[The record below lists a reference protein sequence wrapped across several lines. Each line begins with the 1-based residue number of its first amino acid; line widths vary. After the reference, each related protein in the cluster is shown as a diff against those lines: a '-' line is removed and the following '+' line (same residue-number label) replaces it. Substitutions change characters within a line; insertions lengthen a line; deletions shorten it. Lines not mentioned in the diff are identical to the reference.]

1 MPHMAP
7 DDLMTTSEVCDLLDV
22 GSSTVSRWAMS
33 GALAP
38 ARKLPG
44 LRGAYLFRRAD
55 VEALAKASAS

>member
-7 DDLMTTSEVCDLLDV
+7 DDLMTTSEVCGLLGI

-55 VEALAKASAS
+55 VEALRAKAAS